1 MEQMSPEAIAAF
13 VALGF
18 TIISYVVITMRG
30 LAKIELNLR
39 TYFEAKQVETYR
51 MLRQDIDE
59 SRRMFGETVKASR
72 QHSETA
78 HTRID
83 MLIIKHQD
91 LELYIRDNYVEINSF
106 NAVLHRL
113 EKTIDAMN
121 GKIDELMSRR

>member
-18 TIISYVVITMRG
+18 TIISSVVITMRG

-39 TYFEAKQVETYR
+39 EYFEKKQTETYQV
-51 MLRQDIDE
+51 LREDIDA
-59 SRRMFGETVKASR
+59 SRDLFGESLKAVK

-91 LELYIRDNYVEINSF
+91 LELYIRDNYVEIDSF
-106 NAVLHRL
+106 NAVLQRL
-113 EKTIDAMN
+113 EKTIDAMD

>member
-1 MEQMSPEAIAAF
+1 MSPEAIAAF

-18 TIISYVVITMRG
+18 TIISSVVITMRG

-39 TYFEAKQVETYR
+39 EYFEKKQTETYQV
-51 MLRQDIDE
+51 LREDIDA
-59 SRRMFGETVKASR
+59 SRDLFGESLKAVK

-91 LELYIRDNYVEINSF
+91 LELYIRDNYVEIDSF
-106 NAVLHRL
+106 NAVLQRL
-113 EKTIDAMN
+113 EKTIDAID

>member
-1 MEQMSPEAIAAF
+1 MSPEAIAAF

-18 TIISYVVITMRG
+18 TIISSVVITMRG

-39 TYFEAKQVETYR
+39 EYFEKKQTETYQV
-51 MLRQDIDE
+51 LREDIDA
-59 SRRMFGETVKASR
+59 SRDLFGESLKAVK

-91 LELYIRDNYVEINSF
+91 LELYIRDNYVEIDSF
-106 NAVLHRL
+106 NAVLQRL
-113 EKTIDAMN
+113 EKTIDAMD

>member
-1 MEQMSPEAIAAF
+1 MSPEAIAAF

-18 TIISYVVITMRG
+18 TIISSVVITMRG

-39 TYFEAKQVETYR
+39 EYFEKKQTETYQV
-51 MLRQDIDE
+51 LREDIDA
-59 SRRMFGETVKASR
+59 SRDLFGESLKAVK

-91 LELYIRDNYVEINSF
+91 LELYIRDNYVAIDSF
-106 NAVLHRL
+106 NAVLQRL
-113 EKTIDAMN
+113 EKTIDAMD